1 MASLLQLLP
10 FLFLQCLIVIAS
22 SSSNQIPKP
31 YVVYMGSSTSNR
43 EDVKV
48 AELAHLQILSSVIPR
63 EDSERIS
70 LIHHYKRSFKGFSA
84 MLTDEEASLLSGL
97 DEIVSVFPDPILQLH
112 TTRSWDFLEAEAA
125 AKVKPTRSTSWS
137 SITHKYHNQSSDII
151 IGVIDSG
158 IWPESASFKDDGM
171 NEIPSRW
178 KGVCM
183 ESSDFK
189 RSNCNR
195 KLIGARFYNL
205 TLASSKNNTEAP
217 GSPRDYGG
225 HGTHTAST
233 AAGAHVPNASYFG
246 LARGTARGGSPYSR
260 IASYKACEG
269 RACSGAA
276 ILQAIEDA
284 IEDGVDIISISISL
298 NSHLDYLA
306 DPIAIGAF
314 HAEQMGIM
322 VICSA
327 GNDGST
333 PFTVKNTAPW
343 ILTVGA
349 STIDR
354 DFQSTVLLGNGKSI
368 QGTAI
373 NLSKLSRSM
382 SIPLAYGKNI
392 AVNSTVLSEARR
404 CQPGSYDPEKVAG
417 KILVCI
423 QSELIDTKEVM
434 QSVAS
439 NINAEEKSLTFI
451 AKGLIIVNDDEKIWP
466 SFSAGIF
473 PYAEVGKLAGLQIIK
488 YINSN
493 KNPTAT
499 ILPTVTVPGYKPA
512 PVVAYFSSRGPGP
525 ITENILKPDIT
536 APGVAILAA
545 TVPKSKELLGGIPAG
560 KKPAAYALDSGT
572 SMSCPHVTG
581 VAAIIKS
588 ARPKWTYSMIKSA
601 LMTTATV
608 YDNTGKLITNSSRN
622 YANPHEMGAGEI
634 NPLRALNPGLVF
646 ETSTKDYLQFLCYF
660 GYSEKKIQPMTG
672 TKFNCPKKS
681 ADKLISNINYPSI
694 SISKLDRHG
703 AARIVRRTVTNVGSS
718 NSTYI
723 VSKVNAPSGLSV
735 KIFPQKLVFVE
746 GVKRVSLR
754 VSFFGKQASTGHNFG
769 SITWSDNQHSVRVVF
784 AVNVE

>member
-1 MASLLQLLP
+1 
-10 FLFLQCLIVIAS
+10 
-22 SSSNQIPKP
+22 
-31 YVVYMGSSTSNR
+31 
-43 EDVKV
+43 
-48 AELAHLQILSSVIPR
+48 
-63 EDSERIS
+63 
-70 LIHHYKRSFKGFSA
+70 
-84 MLTDEEASLLSGL
+84 
-97 DEIVSVFPDPILQLH
+97 
-112 TTRSWDFLEAEAA
+112 
-125 AKVKPTRSTSWS
+125 
-137 SITHKYHNQSSDII
+137 
-151 IGVIDSG
+151 
-158 IWPESASFKDDGM
+158 M

-233 AAGAHVPNASYFG
+233 AAGPHVPNASYFG

-439 NINAEEKSLTFI
+439 NINAEEKSFTSI
-451 AKGLIIVNDDEKIWP
+451 AKGLIIVNDDETIWP

-473 PYAEVGKLAGLQIIK
+473 PYSEVGKLAGLQIIK

-512 PVVAYFSSRGPGP
+512 PVVAYFSSRGPGML
-525 ITENILKPDIT
+525 TQNLLKPDVT

-545 TVPKSKELLGGIPAG
+545 IVPKPTELGGIPAG
-560 KKPAAYALDSGT
+560 EKPATYGFQSGT
-572 SMSCPHVTG
+572 SMACPHVTG
-581 VAAIIKS
+581 AVAVMKS
-588 ARPKWTYSMIKSA
+588 VHPKWSYSMIKSA
-601 LMTTATV
+601 LMTTASV
-608 YDNTGKLITNSSRN
+608 YDNRGKRITNSSRS
-622 YANPHEMGAGEI
+622 YANPHDIGAGEI

-646 ETSTKDYLQFLCYF
+646 TTSTKDYFRFLCFF
-660 GYSEKKIQPMTG
+660 GYSEKKIRKVSK
-672 TKFNCPKKS
+672 TKFNCPRKS
-681 ADKLISNINYPSI
+681 TEKLISNINYPSI
-694 SISKLDRHG
+694 SISKLDRRG
-703 AARIVRRTVTNVGSS
+703 AVRTVRRTATNVGSP
-718 NSTYI
+718 NATYI
-723 VSKVNAPSGLSV
+723 SLVNAPSGLSV
-735 KIFPQKLVFVE
+735 KVFPEKLVFVE
-746 GVKRVSLR
+746 GVKRMSFK
-754 VSFFGKQASTGHNFG
+754 VSFYSKQASTGYHFG
-769 SITWSDNQHSVRVVF
+769 SITWSDNQHSVRMVF
-784 AVNVE
+784 ALNVV